1 MERTGHQRHRVHGHR
16 TGPPFTTTLAVMSF
30 NEIASI
36 VAGGIITILVTI
48 SVEVLRRPK
57 LRLAARNTVDAT
69 YADERPA
76 KKGRYL
82 CVDLINDPLP
92 WFARWMSRGAALQC
106 AGIITFHNVVDGQRF
121 FAREMPVRFSR
132 TPEPV
137 PVQLKVG
144 EAIIAFFD
152 PSRANA
158 ESRIDVYPGEST
170 PLDVAVKF
178 ESEDEAYGWSNLNYF
193 SKPPW
198 RNPDWKLPRGRYL
211 VEITI
216 SSSGQKCRGLFRLL
230 NEAGPMD
237 FRLERALPTDKAR
250 P

>member
-1 MERTGHQRHRVHGHR
+1 
-16 TGPPFTTTLAVMSF
+16 MSF

-57 LRLAARNTVDAT
+57 LRLAVGNAVDAT
-69 YADERPA
+69 YTDERPA

-82 CVDLINDPLP
+82 YVNLINDPLP
-92 WFARWMSRGAALQC
+92 WFARWMSRGAALHC
-106 AGIITFHNVVDGQRF
+106 SGTVTFHNLDGQRF

-137 PVQLKVG
+137 PVQLRVG
-144 EAIIAFFD
+144 EAVIAFFD

-178 ESEDEAYGWSNLNYF
+178 ESEEEAYGWSNLNYF
-193 SKPPW
+193 STPPW

-211 VEITI
+211 VAITI
-216 SSSGQKCRGLFRLL
+216 SSSGQKCDGLFRLL

-237 FRLERALPTDKAR
+237 FRLEPALPTDKVQL
-250 P
+250 

>member
-1 MERTGHQRHRVHGHR
+1 
-16 TGPPFTTTLAVMSF
+16 MSF

-57 LRLAARNTVDAT
+57 LRLAVGKPVDAT

-82 CVDLINDPLP
+82 YVDLINDPLP

-106 AGIITFHNVVDGQRF
+106 LGTITFHNLDGQRF
-121 FAREMPVRFSR
+121 FFREMPVRFSR

-137 PVQLKVG
+137 PVQLRVG
-144 EAIIAFFD
+144 ETIIALLD

-158 ESRIDVYPGEST
+158 ESRIDVYPGEAT

-178 ESEDEAYGWSNLNYF
+178 ESEEEAYGWSNLNYF
-193 SKPPW
+193 STPPW
-198 RNPDWKLPRGRYL
+198 RNPDWKLPQGRYL
-211 VEITI
+211 IAMTI

-237 FRLERALPTDKAR
+237 FRLEPALPTDKVR

>member
-1 MERTGHQRHRVHGHR
+1 
-16 TGPPFTTTLAVMSF
+16 MSI
-30 NEIASI
+30 NEIANI

-57 LRLAARNTVDAT
+57 LRMAPANAT
-69 YADERPA
+69 DVTYGGDRPA
-76 KKGRYL
+76 TTGRYL
-82 CVDLINDPLP
+82 GVDLVNEPLP

-106 AGIITFHNVVDGQRF
+106 SGIITFHNLDGQRF
-121 FAREMPVRFSR
+121 FAREMPVRFAR

-137 PVQLKVG
+137 PVQLRVG

-152 PSRANA
+152 PSRASA

-170 PLDVAVKF
+170 ALDVAVKF
-178 ESEDEAYGWSNLNYF
+178 DSEEEAYGWSNLNYF
-193 SKPPW
+193 STPPW
-198 RNPDWKLPRGRYL
+198 RNTDWKLPRGRYL
-211 VEITI
+211 VAITI
-216 SSSGQKCRGLFRLL
+216 SSSGQKCRGVFRLL

-237 FRLERALPTDKAR
+237 FRLEPALPTDKVR